1 MSRVICN
8 CCRCENPI
16 YEGDSV
22 YEIDNVMYHQECIED
37 ISTTDLIG
45 LLGLAA
51 FEAYDDSDDIKA
63 EYDEDFRRYYEK

>member
-63 EYDEDFRRYYEK
+63 EYERDDY

>member
-1 MSRVICN
+1 MSKAIC
-8 CCRCENPI
+8 CCPLCEDQV

-22 YEIDNVMYHQECIED
+22 YEIDNVKYHRECIED

-51 FEAYDDSDDIKA
+51 FEAYDDYDDIKA

>member
-8 CCRCENPI
+8 CCHCENPI

-22 YEIDNVMYHQECIED
+22 YEIDNVKYHRECIED

>member
-1 MSRVICN
+1 MSRIVCH
-8 CCRCENPI
+8 CATCDGPI

-22 YEIDNVMYHQECIED
+22 YEIDNVKYHRECIED